1 MLGNGSKSI
10 VINRTNIIYEIKD
23 LLNTNINN
31 NKKCNS
37 NSIKKKERNIIQLE
51 MHFSDTEFIN
61 DFWDMKYVELLE
73 KYKDVYYIFE
83 STPLDFSNDD
93 VPYVLLPQNYIEI
106 KRYWLN
112 EKVYNEDG
120 DIIGNTSKIRK
131 IKDGNQRKK
140 KLFLNG
146 ILRRMM
152 IQDLS
157 FEHLLTNLVYELYYF
172 IENSKDKI
180 EKKDLFNIAK
190 NVIELDLTKYNNLT
204 KEDKREFIVN
214 PYYCTKYN
222 VSKKVARNIAKK
234 ELNYQRIGEL
244 YDCTLTDKQNL
255 EVFKEYGVEIS
266 LRTLKNF
273 RKDNNII
280 KNKKQNKAQGSIL
293 IEETTKASTEKKELN
308 TEQINDENNKVKYI
322 DDMINKEQVEK
333 KLSKWIECSSID
345 ELNEKWINAKKYIV
359 KESESIEERF
369 QMDYMIEKY
378 YSIAAKA
385 IA

>member
-1 MLGNGSKSI
+1 M
-10 VINRTNIIYEIKD
+10 
-23 LLNTNINN
+23 NTSINN

-37 NSIKKKERNIIQLE
+37 NSIKKEERNIIQLE
-51 MHFSDTEFIN
+51 MHFSDIEFIN
-61 DFWDMKYVELLE
+61 DFWNMKYIELLE

-146 ILRRMM
+146 ILRRLM

-190 NVIELDLTKYNNLT
+190 NVIESDLTKYNNLT

-280 KNKKQNKAQGSIL
+280 KNKKQNKAQDSIL
-293 IEETTKASTEKKELN
+293 IEETIKAPTEKKELY
-308 TEQINDENNKVKYI
+308 TEHLNDKYNEIKYI

-345 ELNEKWINAKKYIV
+345 ELNEKWINAKKYIA

>member
-1 MLGNGSKSI
+1 M
-10 VINRTNIIYEIKD
+10 
-23 LLNTNINN
+23 NTNINN

-37 NSIKKKERNIIQLE
+37 NFIKKKERNIIQLE
-51 MHFSDTEFIN
+51 MHFSDIEFIN
-61 DFWDMKYVELLE
+61 DFWNMKYVELLE

-146 ILRRMM
+146 ILRRLM

-190 NVIELDLTKYNNLT
+190 NVIESDLTKYNNLT

-280 KNKKQNKAQGSIL
+280 KNKKQNKAQDSIL
-293 IEETTKASTEKKELN
+293 IEETIKASTEKKELN